1 MDLRPVEVG
10 PIVESV
16 AEALTPTAEAKGV
29 RLDVTLDEA
38 RVLVSGD
45 PDRLR
50 QIVWNL
56 LTNALKF
63 TPAEGRIDVR
73 LERDGSHARFVVADT
88 GTGIEP
94 AFLPCV
100 FERFSLGDPST
111 TRQQGGLGLGLALT
125 RKLVELH
132 GGTITADSPGP
143 NQGSTFT
150 VTAPILA
157 VHNRPLHL
165 RHVEPLSE
173 SASGFHF
180 QPMLAGLHLLVV
192 EDEPDARELIAVVLR
207 QCGAEVVAVGSV
219 SEALE
224 ALDRQVPD
232 VLVSDIGLPGENGY
246 DLIRKI
252 RERENAHGR
261 HIPAAALTCYA
272 RDEDRRR
279 SLSAGFQLHVVKPVE
294 PEELTRTVAKLAG
307 RVA

>member
-1 MDLRPVEVG
+1 
-10 PIVESV
+10 
-16 AEALTPTAEAKGV
+16 
-29 RLDVTLDEA
+29 
-38 RVLVSGD
+38 
-45 PDRLR
+45 
-50 QIVWNL
+50 
-56 LTNALKF
+56 
-63 TPAEGRIDVR
+63 
-73 LERDGSHARFVVADT
+73 
-88 GTGIEP
+88 
-94 AFLPCV
+94 
-100 FERFSLGDPST
+100 
-111 TRQQGGLGLGLALT
+111 
-125 RKLVELH
+125 
-132 GGTITADSPGP
+132 
-143 NQGSTFT
+143 
-150 VTAPILA
+150 
-157 VHNRPLHL
+157 
-165 RHVEPLSE
+165 
-173 SASGFHF
+173 
-180 QPMLAGLHLLVV
+180 MLAGLRLLVV

-279 SLSAGFQLHVVKPVE
+279 SLAAGFQLHVVKPVE